1 MNTKENAEQ
10 KAYRLIIRDIKLKYQ
25 PGDFLLERD
34 LAEHFGVSRTPVTIA
49 LNRLVAE
56 GLLQKLPKKGCFIP
70 NLNGDDAR
78 AAFGVRIL
86 LESEA
91 ARLAA
96 LHGRKNAQLEIKRIL
111 VATEQAIDDDDF
123 LNFTFRDEDF
133 HHAVVLAAENSY
145 LYEAWSRIYLRC
157 NLYTRFF
164 DRLYTRKTPLKSG
177 TLAEHTAIYEALC
190 LKDAGLAARLVAEH
204 CQAALAYVTSTTPG

>member
-133 HHAVVLAAENSY
+133 HHAVVHAAENSY

-157 NLYTRFF
+157 NLYIRFF

>member
-56 GLLQKLPKKGCFIP
+56 GLLQQLPKKGCCIP

-133 HHAVVLAAENSY
+133 HHAVVHAAENSY